1 MEPNELINK
10 IKELLGLKTE
20 DASKKDSKITE
31 DKVLLSENGLKNETI
46 SPDEADKENEV
57 DEPVEDKKM
66 AFKKPNIDKNGFI
79 DLTEVED
86 ADLKAFFKELN
97 ASRKSELAERK
108 AVDDK
113 RAVDDAIAK
122 YASNLKFAEGW
133 TLEDAKKLGDFSKV
147 VNDDN
152 LTKEIENAFT
162 SLKSS
167 KASMFVADKDN
178 KETKTTSPITE
189 KFNPINSENTELTDE
204 SLIEMAYGQSN

>member
-1 MEPNELINK
+1 
-10 IKELLGLKTE
+10 
-20 DASKKDSKITE
+20 
-31 DKVLLSENGLKNETI
+31 
-46 SPDEADKENEV
+46 
-57 DEPVEDKKM
+57 M
-66 AFKKPNIDKNGFI
+66 AFKKPKIDKNGFI

-97 ASRKSELAERK
+97 ASRKNELAERK

-167 KASMFVADKDN
+167 KASMFVADN

-189 KFNPINSENTELTDE
+189 KFNPINSENTVLSED
-204 SLIEMAYGQSN
+204 SLVEMAYGQSN

>member
-20 DASKKDSKITE
+20 DASKKDSKMTE
-31 DKVLLSENGLKNETI
+31 DKVLLSENGLKNETN

-57 DEPVEDKKM
+57 DKLVEDEKM
-66 AFKKPNIDKNGFI
+66 TFKAPKIDKNGYI

-97 ASRKSELAERK
+97 ASRKNELAERK

-122 YASNLKFAEGW
+122 YASNLKFADGW

-152 LTKEIENAFT
+152 LTKEIENAFAN
-162 SLKSS
+162 LKSS

-189 KFNPINSENTELTDE
+189 KFNPINSENTVLSED
-204 SLIEMAYGQSN
+204 SIVEMAYGQSN

>member
-31 DKVLLSENGLKNETI
+31 DKVLLSENGLKNETN
-46 SPDEADKENEV
+46 SPDEADKKNEV
-57 DEPVEDKKM
+57 DEPVEDKTM
-66 AFKKPNIDKNGFI
+66 EFKAPKIDKNGFI

-97 ASRKSELAERK
+97 ASRKNELAERK

-167 KASMFVADKDN
+167 KASMFVADN

-189 KFNPINSENTELTDE
+189 KFNPINSENTVLSED
-204 SLIEMAYGQSN
+204 SLVEMAYGQSN